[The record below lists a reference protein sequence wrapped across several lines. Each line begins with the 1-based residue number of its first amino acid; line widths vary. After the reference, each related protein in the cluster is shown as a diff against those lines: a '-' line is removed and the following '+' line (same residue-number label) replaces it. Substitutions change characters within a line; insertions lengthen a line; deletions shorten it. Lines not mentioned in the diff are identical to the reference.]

1 MTSNKTTIEVESS
14 GRVIRNPGGN
24 PRTPYPHQIE
34 AMRNL
39 TLVDEQ
45 LPSYSTMVVLPT
57 GGGKTYTLSNWLL
70 RHAVNERKKILWI
83 AHRQMLLDQA
93 AQSFQRFSYAENIP
107 NVSSYTYR
115 VISGS
120 TNHDRTID
128 IKPSDDLLVVSKD
141 SLARKLERIDEWLEG
156 EQEVFLVVDEAHHST
171 AKTYRKIIDY
181 LRKRVPHLKLIGI
194 TATPFRTADAER
206 GLLGKIYRDGIQDGK
221 VVEGDLGITYET
233 SLKSLIN
240 KQILSRPR
248 FEFCDTE
255 QTFGENLAG
264 SDWEDI
270 LNFDK
275 LPEDVQDKMAKNAAR
290 NKLIVKRYADNP
302 DKYGQTLVF
311 ALNVIHAVQLNE
323 QFKTAGIKS
332 DFIVSSLKDA
342 GTRANISAEHNAE
355 VIDRYANG
363 ELQVLINVNILTEG
377 VDLPQTK
384 TVFLTRPTISRV
396 LMTQMI
402 GRALRGEAAGGTKE
416 SYIVSFIDHWNEYI
430 AWVNPETL
438 LDLEGGDF
446 IDDPPDNK
454 QKTIRIISIAKVE
467 EFARILD
474 ESVDTRDLEAIPF
487 MERIPVGMYAFTYS
501 AQTEDDSME
510 AVDRSYQIMV
520 YHSTQRAYE
529 EFMDY
534 LPCLFEEFGDDE
546 EYLPQEI
553 LDEMKAKVERK
564 FFTKPMLP
572 PYDPRDIE
580 HVLKYYAKESVKP
593 EFYSFGEIDR
603 AKLDVSQVAKTIL
616 EKNMPFLEHMEY
628 LDNIWKDSDENLMKT
643 FFAHR
648 QYFDSLVESEL
659 RKLVHPEFFGLPAN
673 IQHGKKAI
681 EDLPLHKIGEIDPEY
696 EKELRDGAFEKAIND
711 SGEYVCAICGTAKS
725 SRRFFEVDHIKP
737 LNAGGKSVPD
747 NLQILCLFCNAAKSD
762 NE

>member
-1 MTSNKTTIEVESS
+1 
-14 GRVIRNPGGN
+14 
-24 PRTPYPHQIE
+24 
-34 AMRNL
+34 
-39 TLVDEQ
+39 
-45 LPSYSTMVVLPT
+45 MVVLPT

-70 RHAVNERKKILWI
+70 KHAVNEKKKVLWI

-115 VISGS
+115 IISGS
-120 TNHDRTID
+120 THHDRTID

-141 SLARKLERIDEWLEG
+141 SLARKLERLDDWLAGEDE
-156 EQEVFLVVDEAHHST
+156 VYLVVDEAHHST
-171 AKTYRKIIDY
+171 AKTYRKIISY
-181 LRKRVPHLKLIGI
+181 LQQRIPHLKLIGI
-194 TATPFRTADAER
+194 TATPFRTADTEQ
-206 GLLGKIYRDGIQDGK
+206 GLLGKIYHDGVQQGK
-221 VVEGDLGITYET
+221 VVEGDLGIAYET

-255 QTFGENLAG
+255 QSFGENLAG
-264 SDWEDI
+264 SDWETI

-275 LPEDVQDKMAKNAAR
+275 LPDDIQEKMAENASR
-290 NKLIVKRYADNP
+290 NKLIVNRYVENQ

-323 QFKTAGIKS
+323 QFKHAGVRS

-342 GTRANISAEHNAE
+342 GTRASISAEHNAD
-355 VIDRYANG
+355 VIERYAKG

-384 TVFLTRPTISRV
+384 SVFLTRPTISRV

-438 LDLEGGDF
+438 LAEEDVDF
-446 IDDPPDNK
+446 IDEPIEK
-454 QKTIRIISIAKVE
+454 ERKLTRIVSIAKIE

-474 ESVDTRDLEAIPF
+474 ESVDTREIEAIPF
-487 MERIPVGMYAFTYS
+487 MERIPIGMYVFTYS
-501 AQTEDDSME
+501 AQNENGSEE
-510 AVDRSYQIMV
+510 AADRSYQIMV

-529 EFMDY
+529 SFMDY
-534 LPCLFEEFGDDE
+534 LPRLFEEFGNDD
-546 EYLPQEI
+546 EYLPADI
-553 LDEMKAKVERK
+553 LDEMKTEVERK
-564 FFTKPMLP
+564 FFSKPMLP
-572 PYDPRDIE
+572 PYDPRDVE
-580 HVLKYYAKESVKP
+580 HVLMYYAKESVAP

-603 AKLDVSQVAKTIL
+603 AKLDVSKIAQTIY
-616 EKNMPFLEHMEY
+616 KQNMPFLDHMAY
-628 LDNIWKDSDENLMKT
+628 LDSIWKDSDENLMRT
-643 FFAHR
+643 FFSYR
-648 QYFDSLVESEL
+648 QYFDKLVQSEL
-659 RKLVHPEFFGLPAN
+659 LKIVHPEFFGLPVN
-673 IQHGKKAI
+673 IDHGKKAL
-681 EDLPLHKIGEIDPEY
+681 EDLPLHEIGKIDPAY
-696 EKELRDGAFEKAIND
+696 EKELRDETFQKAMNA

-737 LNAGGKSVPD
+737 LNAGGKSIPE
-747 NLQILCLFCNAAKSD
+747 NLQILCLFCNAAKGD
-762 NE
+762 DE